1 MRPAAGKRIADEPS
15 TRVSWPLFCIV
26 FLLLKFHATH
36 PKALACCFLYVVT
49 FRSQG
54 FNLIACPNIPVCL
67 KRGVVHF
74 ECRDTG
80 QRICQVIWNRALS
93 WFSTP
98 APSLPSPDLQWG
110 RRGGGGENRLYLA
123 TQTFLK
129 WLREWGRLTGTDGTR
144 LELCDAVLHCARAS
158 QAWLIECD
166 ETVTEQGEQQRDR
179 RDGGREVGWPG
190 KRDREK

>member
-74 ECRDTG
+74 ECRDGPENMSSDMKSSAKLILDSSSIPPISWPAMG
-80 QRICQVIWNRALS
+80 QEE
-93 WFSTP
+93 
-98 APSLPSPDLQWG
+98 
-110 RRGGGGENRLYLA
+110 GGE
-123 TQTFLK
+123 QTISGNPNLFK
-129 WLREWGRLTGTDGTR
+129 
-144 LELCDAVLHCARAS
+144 
-158 QAWLIECD
+158 
-166 ETVTEQGEQQRDR
+166 VTERVRETDWHWWDQSRTVRCCAALRPGLTSLIDR
-179 RDGGREVGWPG
+179 VWWDCHWARRAAE
-190 KRDREK
+190 R